1 MLSKA
6 GRILLNAIPVVLMI
20 GLIPLV
26 SNDYFLVCIYIL
38 AAMAAFIIRRERN
51 DCIAYGFGLVVITI
65 SEYFFIS
72 TGVETF
78 VRHSLFGIMPIWLP
92 FLWAYA
98 FVVIKRSLRI
108 LDN

>member
-1 MLSKA
+1 MTKLQ
-6 GRILLNAIPVVLMI
+6 RILFEVFPVILMI
-20 GLIPLV
+20 GLIPLIPEDFLLTITYLLIAGF
-26 SNDYFLVCIYIL
+26 SFSIKREKNDFLAYAVG
-38 AAMAAFIIRRERN
+38 FI
-51 DCIAYGFGLVVITI
+51 GITI

-78 VRHSLFGIMPIWLP
+78 NRATLFGLMPLWLP

-108 LDN
+108 LDQ

>member
-1 MLSKA
+1 
-6 GRILLNAIPVVLMI
+6 MI

-26 SNDYFLVCIYIL
+26 LNDYYLAGIYIL
-38 AAMAAFIIRRERN
+38 IAIAALAIRRERN
-51 DCIAYGFGLVVITI
+51 DLVAYLFGLIIITI

-78 VRHSLFGIMPIWLP
+78 ARNSLFGVMPLWLP

-108 LDN
+108 LS